1 MKKNMNFNFQPLSTF
16 IFFIFHKMASLKD
29 IHPLKIY
36 QHTKYYGPTL
46 TGATFAPTS
55 DVWASAILEWFNY
68 NCLLLEGHQQTNE
81 TLNTE
86 FVNMKIRL

>member
-1 MKKNMNFNFQPLSTF
+1 
-16 IFFIFHKMASLKD
+16 MASLKD

-81 TLNTE
+81 TE
-86 FVNMKIRL
+86 YRIREYEDMAVSTFLSV